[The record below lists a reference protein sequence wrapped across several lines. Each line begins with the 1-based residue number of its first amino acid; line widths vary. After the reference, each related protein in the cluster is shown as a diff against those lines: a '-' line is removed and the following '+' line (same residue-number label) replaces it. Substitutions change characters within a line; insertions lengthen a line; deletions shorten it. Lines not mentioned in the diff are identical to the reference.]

1 MPDKIELVEEIG
13 DSNTKYLDSPI
24 VDGENAK
31 MLRDFLDENVGEDVA
46 INVFRN
52 AYQGLRHFVNP
63 KFNYEDNCLSKI
75 LALGRVQSGKTSY
88 FISSIA
94 LAFDNGYDLVY
105 LIGGTKNTLR
115 DQNYERVDEYFNNN
129 PNVRVYDVNEVDST
143 TVLNKLSIGY
153 KVVLVVLKNA
163 AENANLGRAYQIA
176 IDCDNIPSLVVDDEG
191 DEYTP
196 GAPKLI
202 NQTNRIGATH
212 DKIAEIIYSIKRCT
226 FLSVTATPQANFL
239 ISTIDA
245 VSPDFAVLVEPGEEY
260 TGGNSFHDTL
270 DNPHVVD
277 ILDTDDF
284 KDSVPES
291 FMDALYFFIFAVCFK
306 RSCGDYSRYSMLV
319 HPSSLTKVQN
329 AVIEKI
335 KDRLDTI
342 INTLSDS
349 NNIEY
354 DDTVQRILS
363 HCNTYRSMNPESDI
377 HLDESKIKEELIEC
391 VSTLSSFEFNVSSS
405 GREDIAREKEDKS
418 LYKIYVGGNMLGRG
432 LTLKNLI
439 VTYMYR
445 DSKVQA
451 VDTLY
456 QRARWLG
463 YKRKYFDVCRV
474 YMTDQLKQKFVII
487 VENENDMWETLRN
500 YLSVDDNIK
509 KFPRIFQLNDESG
522 KMILT
527 RKTVSKTVTV
537 DRVNP
542 GFTYDKSIW
551 FNDETK
557 DNNRKLYESYF
568 KSHKDEAFVQS
579 FSTNNT
585 QNHLIIKTTYTDFY
599 SEFLSKYH
607 LPRGSK
613 FGDLGFRRIME
624 QIENGEVDN
633 DLFVIVMRY
642 ATMEQRS
649 PVSNGS
655 LSIKELPQS
664 YNNGT
669 NYAGDKDLPNYK
681 DTMHFQIHLVYLSEE
696 SKNDYMP
703 LLAFNN
709 PMSKHS
715 IKYIKY
721 VTGDNVYD

>member
-1 MPDKIELVEEIG
+1 MSDKIELIEKIEN
-13 DSNTKYLDSPI
+13 SNAMYLDSPI
-24 VDGENAK
+24 IDGRNAGLLREFLNENDGEN
-31 MLRDFLDENVGEDVA
+31 VA

-52 AYQGLRHFVNP
+52 AYQGLRHFINP
-63 KFNYEDNCLSKI
+63 RFNCANNCLSKI
-75 LALGRVQSGKTSY
+75 LALGKVQSGKTSY

-129 PNVRVYDVNEVDST
+129 PNVCIYDINKVDSG

-153 KVVLVVLKNA
+153 KVILVVLKNA
-163 AENANLGRAYQIA
+163 AENANLGKAFQIA
-176 IDCDNIPSLVVDDEG
+176 ENCNNIPSLVVDDEG

-202 NQTNRIGATH
+202 NKNNRIGATH
-212 DKIAEIIYSIKRCT
+212 DKITDIIYSIQRCT

-245 VSPDFAVLVEPGEEY
+245 VSPDFAVLVEPGEDY

-270 DNPHVVD
+270 DNPHVVE

-291 FMDALYFFIFAVCFK
+291 FIDALYFFIFAVCFK
-306 RSCGDYSRYSMLV
+306 RSCGDFSQYSMLV
-319 HPSSLTKVQN
+319 HPSSLTKVQS
-329 AVIEKI
+329 AVIDKI
-335 KDRLDTI
+335 KSVLNTI
-342 INTLSDS
+342 IKTLSDS
-349 NNIEY
+349 SNIEY
-354 DDTVQRILS
+354 EDTVHRILD
-363 HCNTYRSMNPESDI
+363 HVNTYKTMNPELNVQLNLEAI
-377 HLDESKIKEELIEC
+377 REELIGC
-391 VSTLSSFEFNVSSS
+391 VSTLSSFEFNISSS
-405 GREDIAREKEDKS
+405 GREDIEREKKDKS

-463 YKRKYFDVCRV
+463 YKKKYFDVCRV
-474 YMTDQLKQKFVII
+474 YMTDELKRKFVII
-487 VENENDMWETLRN
+487 VENENDMWEAIRN
-500 YLSVDDNIK
+500 YLSVYDNIK

-527 RKTVSKTVTV
+527 RKTVAKTVTV
-537 DRVNP
+537 ERVNP

-551 FNDETK
+551 FSDEAK
-557 DNNRKLYESYF
+557 EENRKLYELYF
-568 KSHKDEAFVQS
+568 ANHKDNASVQS

-599 SEFLSKYH
+599 SEFLSKYD

-613 FGDLGFRRIME
+613 FGDLGFRHMME
-624 QIENGEVDN
+624 QIKNGEISN
-633 DLFVIVMRY
+633 ELYVIVMRY

-649 PVSNGS
+649 PVSSGS

-681 DTMHFQIHLVYLSEE
+681 DAMHFQIHLVYLSEE
-696 SKNDYMP
+696 TKSDYMP

-709 PMSKHS
+709 PMSKDS
-715 IKYIKY
+715 INYIRY